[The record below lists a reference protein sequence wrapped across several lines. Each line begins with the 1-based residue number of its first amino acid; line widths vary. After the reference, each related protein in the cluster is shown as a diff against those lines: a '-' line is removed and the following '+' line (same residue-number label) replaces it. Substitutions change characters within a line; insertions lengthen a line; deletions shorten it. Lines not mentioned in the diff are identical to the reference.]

1 VSIAKD
7 VKNQQ
12 LFTDLYAGITTNVK
26 KINYYLQDLEVGIA
40 MDIKNQQLFTRPMQ
54 ILHIWNGL
62 MEVIIERM

>member
-1 VSIAKD
+1 
-7 VKNQQ
+7 
-12 LFTDLYAGITTNVK
+12 
-26 KINYYLQDLEVGIA
+26 VGIA